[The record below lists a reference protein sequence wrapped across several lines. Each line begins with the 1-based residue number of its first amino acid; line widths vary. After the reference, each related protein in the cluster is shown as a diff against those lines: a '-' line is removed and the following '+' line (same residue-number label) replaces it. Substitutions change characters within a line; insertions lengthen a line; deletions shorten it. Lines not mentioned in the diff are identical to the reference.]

1 MSFHSGRGHTGS
13 RELHNSFAL
22 KNSLVS
28 FIPDLVEYFFVEDM
42 TEQDFSEVF
51 VSKLNHVKFYI
62 SQMSEELILENRK
75 VFGNEL
81 HLADDINDI
90 AGVAKDKKVDFFCDQ
105 LFAIIKKYNESCC
118 RDQEHKAD
126 GACGKGHNTQG
137 TDPGRNSGVHG
148 CG

>member
-1 MSFHSGRGHTGS
+1 MDYNSDCHFT
-13 RELHNSFAL
+13 REEAIQEAGKLHNSFAL

-42 TEQDFSEVF
+42 TEQDFSEVY

-81 HLADDINDI
+81 HLADDINEI
-90 AGVAKDKKVDFFCDQ
+90 AGVARDKKVDYFCDQ

-118 RDQEHKAD
+118 RDQ
-126 GACGKGHNTQG
+126 
-137 TDPGRNSGVHG
+137 S
-148 CG
+148 